1 MVNKSKDLRKLF
13 KAYMV
18 RKEEE
23 SRRPT
28 YYSHSALGGRN
39 QEYYNNTFQANTT
52 FHGVIFF
59 YEWSDITRDPVRYFS
74 IPLFEK
80 FLTESNLELEPYQK
94 DIMLNLQQC
103 FISCKP
109 GCKDL
114 VIRAS
119 YDALKG
125 AMGRLYANTNEQ
137 EINRQPLMLPAP
149 YNPMSMQH
157 EGIRISPMYNED
169 SFGHW

>member
-1 MVNKSKDLRKLF
+1 MANKSKDLRKLF

-23 SRRPT
+23 SSRPT
-28 YYSHSALGGRN
+28 YYNHTALGGRN
-39 QEYYNNTFQANTT
+39 QQYYNDTFQGNKV

-80 FLTESNLELEPYQK
+80 FLNESELELEPFQK
-94 DIMLNLQQC
+94 DILLNLQQC

-114 VIRAS
+114 VIRAT
-119 YDALKG
+119 YDGLKSTM
-125 AMGRLYANTNEQ
+125 ARYYTNTNEQ
-137 EINRQPLMLPAP
+137 EANKPTLLLPGP
-149 YNPMSMQH
+149 NQMGMQH
-157 EGIRISPMYNED
+157 EGVRISPMYNED
-169 SFGHW
+169 RFYW